1 LRFKAKYK
9 LQFINQSI
17 ALKTTIAICLNPP
30 QNTYSIY
37 NTRSYTKILTIL
49 VIQNTSIILLLSILL
64 TACNNS
70 SESTDTKNN
79 NNDIDS
85 HNGTINVNLKL
96 ITSISLAPH
105 LTELVYSAGGGGN
118 LLGVSAYSNYPENA
132 LTKQIIGDAFHLNLE
147 LISELKPDVIFYW
160 HNGTPLQTI
169 EQLKSLG
176 FNLENIDITYLADIP
191 QAIQQIAGTLNT
203 QPLAAVESFLPQL
216 NQLKQQA
223 HTKKTAL
230 VQISDQPI
238 YTVSGNHWMSE
249 AIEACGLNNVF
260 DDLSS
265 LSAAV
270 TLEAVVLK
278 MPAVI
283 VRLEP
288 LQAENQL
295 TQWPIIPAVANQHIA
310 VLEADHFTR
319 PTLRTLSAIKSLCQ
333 QVNNF

>member
-1 LRFKAKYK
+1 M
-9 LQFINQSI
+9 
-17 ALKTTIAICLNPP
+17 
-30 QNTYSIY
+30 
-37 NTRSYTKILTIL
+37 
-49 VIQNTSIILLLSILL
+49 IQNTSIILLLSILL

-79 NNDIDS
+79 DIDS
-85 HNGTINVNLKL
+85 RNDTASVNRKL

-105 LTELVYSAGGGGN
+105 LTELVYSAGGGDN
-118 LLGVSAYSNYPENA
+118 LLGVSAYSNYPEDA
-132 LTKQIIGDAFHLNLE
+132 LNKQIIGDAFHLNLE

-176 FNLENIDITYLADIP
+176 FNIENIDITYLADIP

-203 QPLAAVESFLPQL
+203 QPLAAVENFLPQL
-216 NQLKQQA
+216 NQLKQQV
-223 HTKKTAL
+223 HTKKSTL
-230 VQISDQPI
+230 IQISDQPI
-238 YTVSGNHWMSE
+238 YTVSANHWMSE

-278 MPAVI
+278 MPAVM

-295 TQWPIIPAVANQHIA
+295 ARWSIIPAVANQHIA

-319 PTLRTLSAIKSLCQ
+319 PTLRTLSAIKSLCE
-333 QVNNF
+333 QVNSF

>member
-1 LRFKAKYK
+1 M
-9 LQFINQSI
+9 
-17 ALKTTIAICLNPP
+17 
-30 QNTYSIY
+30 
-37 NTRSYTKILTIL
+37 
-49 VIQNTSIILLLSILL
+49 IQNTSIILLLSILL

-85 HNGTINVNLKL
+85 RNDTVNVNRRL

-105 LTELVYSAGGGGN
+105 LTELVYSAGGGSN
-118 LLGVSAYSNYPENA
+118 LLGVSAYSNYPEDA

-169 EQLKSLG
+169 DQLKSLD
-176 FNLENIDITYLADIP
+176 FNLENIDITHLADIP
-191 QAIQQIAGTLNT
+191 KAIDQIANTLNT
-203 QPLAAVESFLPQL
+203 QPVDAADNFLPQL
-216 NQLKQQA
+216 NKLKQQT
-223 HTKKTAL
+223 HNKQSAL
-230 VQISDQPI
+230 IQISDQPI
-238 YTVSGNHWMSE
+238 YTVSANHWMSE
-249 AIEACGLNNVF
+249 AIEVCGLNNVF

-278 MPAVI
+278 MPAVM

-295 TQWPIIPAVANQHIA
+295 ARWPIIPAVANQHIA
-310 VLEADHFTR
+310 VLKADHFTR

>member
-1 LRFKAKYK
+1 
-9 LQFINQSI
+9 
-17 ALKTTIAICLNPP
+17 
-30 QNTYSIY
+30 
-37 NTRSYTKILTIL
+37 

-79 NNDIDS
+79 DIDS
-85 HNGTINVNLKL
+85 RNDTASVNRKL

-105 LTELVYSAGGGGN
+105 LTELVYSAGGGDN
-118 LLGVSAYSNYPENA
+118 LLGVSAYSNYPEDA
-132 LTKQIIGDAFHLNLE
+132 LNKQIIGDAFHLNLE

-176 FNLENIDITYLADIP
+176 FNIENIDITYLADIP

-203 QPLAAVESFLPQL
+203 QPLAAVENFLPQL
-216 NQLKQQA
+216 NQLKQQV
-223 HTKKTAL
+223 HTKKSTL
-230 VQISDQPI
+230 IQISDQPI
-238 YTVSGNHWMSE
+238 YTVSANHWMSE

-278 MPAVI
+278 MPAVM

-295 TQWPIIPAVANQHIA
+295 ARWSIIPAVANQHIA

-319 PTLRTLSAIKSLCQ
+319 PTLRTLSAIKSLCE
-333 QVNNF
+333 QVNSF